1 MPKHVVPRLLRA
13 HPTETWLVVVLAV
26 ICAGL
31 SLTTAQFLTVANL
44 FNLLNT
50 SSVNLIFAV
59 GLLVVLISGGIDIS
73 FAVAA
78 SVVQYVAALALASIG
93 GGGWLSGLAIAALAG
108 IALGATNAA
117 LIYYF
122 RIISIVVT
130 IATFNIFFGL

>member
-13 HPTETWLVVVLAV
+13 HPTETWLVIVLCV
-26 ICAGL
+26 LCAGL

-59 GLLVVLISGGIDIS
+59 GLLVVLIAGGIDIS

-78 SVVQYVAALALASIG
+78 SVVQYVVAILLAKVG
-93 GGGWLSGLAIAALAG
+93 GGDWISGLTLGALVGA
-108 IALGATNAA
+108 ALGAFNAA

-122 RIISIVVT
+122 RIISIV
-130 IATFNIFFGL
+130 

>member
-13 HPTETWLVVVLAV
+13 HPTETWLVIVLCG

-59 GLLVVLISGGIDIS
+59 GLLVVLIAGGIDIS

-78 SVVQYVAALALASIG
+78 SVVQYLAATLLIAAGGGDWVSGILLAS
-93 GGGWLSGLAIAALAG
+93 
-108 IALGATNAA
+108 ALG
-117 LIYYF
+117 I
-122 RIISIVVT
+122 
-130 IATFNIFFGL
+130 GL